1 MTGRSLL
8 PPDGDKKPRASTLL
22 YSRGG
27 FAAMDHDLVA
37 RQQMTERYLLGE
49 LDDDARHEFEE
60 HFFDCPHC
68 ALDVR
73 AGALFVEQTKV
84 VLAEPSQA
92 TAVGRS
98 TQAPAR
104 PRPTWLA
111 GLREMF
117 KPAFAAPVMA
127 VLLAVLAY
135 QNLVTYPHL
144 KSALNI
150 PRVLSFASVNV
161 GSWGSEEPPISIHP
175 GDGFLLFV
183 RIPPDS
189 YSRHTIDLY
198 NPAGKLE
205 WSLPILSPTR
215 NASSAQDQFPVQ
227 VPGAER
233 AAGAYLLIVRGVTAT
248 GENKEVGRASFEL
261 QIQK

>member
-1 MTGRSLL
+1 
-8 PPDGDKKPRASTLL
+8 
-22 YSRGG
+22 
-27 FAAMDHDLVA
+27 MDHDLVA
-37 RQQMTERYLLGE
+37 RQQMTEKYLLGE

-60 HFFDCPHC
+60 HFFDCPDC

-73 AGALFVEQTKV
+73 AGALFVEQSKV
-84 VLAEPSQA
+84 ALAERSQA
-92 TAVGRS
+92 AAPGRS
-98 TQAPAR
+98 SQTPAAPK
-104 PRPTWLA
+104 PSWFA

-127 VLLAVLAY
+127 ALLGVLGY
-135 QNLVTYPHL
+135 QNLVMYPQM
-144 KSALNI
+144 KSALNS
-150 PRVLSFASVNV
+150 PRVFSFASINV

-183 RIPPDS
+183 RIPPDD

-198 NPAGKLE
+198 NPAGKRE

-215 NASSAQDQFPVQ
+215 SASSAQDQFPVQ

-233 AAGAYLLIVRGVTAT
+233 AAGAYLLIVRGFTAA
-248 GENKEVGRASFEL
+248 GETKEVGRASFEL
-261 QIQK
+261 KIQK